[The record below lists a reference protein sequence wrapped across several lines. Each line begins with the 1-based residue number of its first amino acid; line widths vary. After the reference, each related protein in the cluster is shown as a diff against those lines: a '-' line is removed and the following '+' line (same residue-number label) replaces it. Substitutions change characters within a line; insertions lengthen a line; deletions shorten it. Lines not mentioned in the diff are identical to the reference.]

1 MDFLIFPTV
10 QKKFLRYV
18 LSRLN
23 LFDTDKLDLDRLDV
37 AWGKRSTVELRD
49 VGFKLDVSWKMNR
62 VSRERS
68 VRECNPNVRNA
79 DRACPSNFLPCS
91 AYRTTSPSSEHG

>member
-1 MDFLIFPTV
+1 VASSTGRYFSGQAAMDFLIFPTV

-49 VGFKLDVSWKMNR
+49 VDFKLDVSGKK
-62 VSRERS
+62 
-68 VRECNPNVRNA
+68 
-79 DRACPSNFLPCS
+79 
-91 AYRTTSPSSEHG
+91 